1 MKAKGLFLW
10 AILMVLGSGAALAQ
24 MGLSVSPPR
33 VYYTVDNGQTDV
45 QEVLVT
51 NVSETH
57 TMELAFSLG
66 DWEYD
71 RYGENKM
78 FPADTL
84 KNSCAAWVTIEG
96 DQYLSLKPKESKVV
110 HVSITVPFDL
120 EHDEPARTAMLYV
133 TQMNP
138 VDDVNTQGA
147 NIKVSVQSGIKLF
160 VRGSEPRLP
169 QIDITNMKF
178 EKESQILI
186 LEFNNEG
193 NVWINGEVST
203 YLLNQSTGEE
213 LTVTGNYFYTMPGDE
228 RVMRIALPEEMTKAK
243 YTATV
248 MLDYGDSEH
257 MEAAEL
263 EFNYE

>member
-1 MKAKGLFLW
+1 MKIRNFFLL
-10 AILMVLGSGAALAQ
+10 AVLMLLSTASASAQ
-24 MGLSVSPPR
+24 MGISVSPPR
-33 VYYTVDNGQTDV
+33 VYFTGDKGQTDV
-45 QEVLVT
+45 KEVLIT

-71 RYGENKM
+71 VYGENRM
-78 FPADTL
+78 FQPDTL
-84 KNSCAAWVTIEG
+84 SNSCAAWVTIEG
-96 DQYLSLKPKESKVV
+96 SPYLSLKPKESHTI
-110 HVSITVPFDL
+110 HVSITVPADL
-120 EHDEPARTAMLYV
+120 QSDQPAHTAMLYV

-138 VDDVNTQGA
+138 ADDVNTQGA

-160 VRGSEPRLP
+160 HRDSSPRRP
-169 QIDITNMKF
+169 QIEITNMKF
-178 EKESQILI
+178 DKEMKVLQ

-193 NVWINGEVST
+193 NIWVNGEVNT

-213 LTVTGNYFYTMPGDE
+213 STLPNSYFYTMPGD
-228 RVMRIALPEEMTKAK
+228 RRIMHLSLPEELEKGK

-248 MLDYGDSEH
+248 MLDYGDSEN

-263 EFNYE
+263 EFSYE